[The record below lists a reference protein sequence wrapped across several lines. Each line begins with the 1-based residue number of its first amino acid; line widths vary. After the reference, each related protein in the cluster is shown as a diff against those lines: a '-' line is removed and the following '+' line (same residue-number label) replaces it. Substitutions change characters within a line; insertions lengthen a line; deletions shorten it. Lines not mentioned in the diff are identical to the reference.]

1 MKNSR
6 VRFHNNSPHN
16 KIIFQAP
23 VQFSLEQGQ
32 EKWGHKIKL
41 LDTLSGTTQHVVHYP
56 RNTQYIL
63 GLKKE
68 AKHCIFSD
76 DFPNSTAS
84 FSSNN

>member
-56 RNTQYIL
+56 RNT
-63 GLKKE
+63 
-68 AKHCIFSD
+68 
-76 DFPNSTAS
+76 
-84 FSSNN
+84 